1 MHNTKHTA
9 FSFGLLSCAVLA
21 LAGCGTYTYHN
32 PVAVA
37 TPAAVSTTTST
48 TATMAA
54 APASMSPADLQ
65 FVAVAAGAGM
75 YEVEAA
81 RVALTRASD
90 THVRSYAQMLVDH
103 HTANNRELMSL
114 VQAKGQRLAPG
125 LPPSLQQKVSTLSGL
140 SGPAFDREFVRM
152 TGVQDHKAAIA
163 AFEQGR
169 GSVGD
174 RDLQAY
180 IDKTLP
186 VLRQHLRDAE
196 TLAGT
201 MAG

>member
-1 MHNTKHTA
+1 MNKTRHSA
-9 FSFGLLSCAVLA
+9 FPLALVSCAALA
-21 LAGCGTYTYHN
+21 LAGCGMYHN
-32 PVAVA
+32 PTAMGTAPAVAV
-37 TPAAVSTTTST
+37 TSQTTS
-48 TATMAA
+48 MAA
-54 APASMSPADLQ
+54 GPSAMQLSAADLQ

-75 YEVEAA
+75 YEVEAG
-81 RVALTRASD
+81 RVAASRASD
-90 THVRSYAQMLVDH
+90 THVRAYAQMLVDH

-114 VQAKGQRLAPG
+114 VRAKGHSLAPG

-140 SGPAFDREFVRM
+140 SGQALDREFVRT
-152 TGVQDHKAAIA
+152 TGVQDHRAAIN

-169 GSVGD
+169 RSVTD

-201 MAG
+201 LAG